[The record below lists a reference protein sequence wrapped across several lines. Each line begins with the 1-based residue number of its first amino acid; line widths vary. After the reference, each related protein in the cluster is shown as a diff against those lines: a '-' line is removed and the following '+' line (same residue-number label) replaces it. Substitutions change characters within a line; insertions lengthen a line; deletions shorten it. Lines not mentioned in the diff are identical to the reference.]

1 MLSLRKLFLSSIGGL
16 VLCLGS
22 ATVAQADPL
31 LLSLTNPNQF
41 GTTGTTLT
49 FSGSA
54 FNSGA
59 LNGNTDTI
67 TNFSLLLFNPPFNL
81 GISISPFFLT
91 NFNNHAVTSGNTLG
105 PLPIFTVTIFG
116 NTPGVASGFLTF
128 SYTSSAGAFTTNQ
141 VNFTVVNTPIP
152 EPATLLLLGTGL
164 VGVGAAVRK
173 SRKKQ

>member
-22 ATVAQADPL
+22 AAVAQADPL

-49 FSGSA
+49 FSASA

-67 TNFSLLLFNPPFNL
+67 TSFSLILVTSPVNLGVSFIPFN
-81 GISISPFFLT
+81 T
-91 NFNNHAVTSGNTLG
+91 NFNNQAVTSGNTLG
-105 PLPIFTVTIFG
+105 PLPVFTVTILG
-116 NTPGVASGFLTF
+116 NTPGVDSGFLQF
-128 SYTSSAGAFTTNQ
+128 FYTSSSGEFRTNT
-141 VNFTVVNTPIP
+141 VDFTVVNTPIP

-164 VGVGAAVRK
+164 VGAAVRK